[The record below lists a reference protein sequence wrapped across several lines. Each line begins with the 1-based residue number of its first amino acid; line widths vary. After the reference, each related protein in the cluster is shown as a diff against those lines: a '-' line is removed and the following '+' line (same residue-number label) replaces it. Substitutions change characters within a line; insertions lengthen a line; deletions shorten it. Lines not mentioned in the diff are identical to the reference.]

1 MTRQEM
7 MAAAAEQREKQV
19 SEICLHCTT
28 WPCRGS
34 CERFKRKNAEVRQ
47 RYKDEV
53 ARIKAMHRHKG
64 DRR

>member
-7 MAAAAEQREKQV
+7 MAAAAEAREKQV
-19 SEICLHCTT
+19 SEICLHCTI
-28 WPCRGS
+28 WPCKGN
-34 CERFKRKNAEVRQ
+34 CERFEKQNAAVRQ

-64 DRR
+64 DKQ